1 MVPILSVTFT
11 YRFEAPAIF
20 VFIITPP
27 SGAPADMS
35 RVGVD
40 CESGG
45 RLGGKRHRP
54 ASRATAEVF
63 ASTRDGHA
71 GLPALGALEAA
82 AFYRGSEFSAAAA
95 RQLLCLTVRVY
106 DTVF

>member
-27 SGAPADMS
+27 SGAPAYMS
-35 RVGVD
+35 WVGVD

-45 RLGGKRHRP
+45 GGDDNYEDGRSFEAVSESDREDGDHDSCSSDADEWAEG
-54 ASRATAEVF
+54 ASSIHLCTGEVN
-63 ASTRDGHA
+63 
-71 GLPALGALEAA
+71 LE
-82 AFYRGSEFSAAAA
+82 EF
-95 RQLLCLTVRVY
+95 
-106 DTVF
+106 FENGI